1 MLQKKLNL
9 FSISKILNTIVL
21 QKTRYY
27 MTLDY
32 YRIFFYVAR
41 YKSFSKA
48 AEALNN
54 NQPNITRYMNIL
66 ESELGCK
73 LLIRSHKGVKLTP
86 EGKQLYD
93 HVAVA
98 MAQLTTGEN
107 ELIRNKSLET
117 GMVSIG
123 VSETALRLYLLPK
136 LEKFHKQYPHV
147 RLRISNH
154 SAPQAVSALE
164 KGLVDFAVIT
174 TPVEYKKPLHM
185 TTLYPFKEVLIC
197 GRDFNEMAQKR
208 QSLHDLLNIPF
219 ISLTDGTATHDSHH
233 QYFFDN
239 HLKFTPDI
247 EAATTDQ
254 IIPMVKHNL
263 GIGFCP
269 EELARP
275 VIETGD
281 ILQIPLIEHEP
292 EREICLIQDMSR
304 GTSIAVSKL
313 INMLVEN

>member
-1 MLQKKLNL
+1 MLQDTKV
-9 FSISKILNTIVL
+9 F
-21 QKTRYY
+21 Q
-27 MTLDY
+27 
-32 YRIFFYVAR
+32 
-41 YKSFSKA
+41 KA

-98 MAQLTTGEN
+98 MMAQLTTGEN

-154 SAPQAVSALE
+154 SAPQAVSGSR

-174 TPVEYKKPLHM
+174 TPVEYK
-185 TTLYPFKEVLIC
+185 TTAYDYSLPF
-197 GRDFNEMAQKR
+197 
-208 QSLHDLLNIPF
+208 
-219 ISLTDGTATHDSHH
+219 
-233 QYFFDN
+233 
-239 HLKFTPDI
+239 
-247 EAATTDQ
+247 
-254 IIPMVKHNL
+254 
-263 GIGFCP
+263 
-269 EELARP
+269 
-275 VIETGD
+275 
-281 ILQIPLIEHEP
+281 
-292 EREICLIQDMSR
+292 
-304 GTSIAVSKL
+304 
-313 INMLVEN
+313 

>member
-1 MLQKKLNL
+1 
-9 FSISKILNTIVL
+9 
-21 QKTRYY
+21 
-27 MTLDY
+27 
-32 YRIFFYVAR
+32 
-41 YKSFSKA
+41 
-48 AEALNN
+48 
-54 NQPNITRYMNIL
+54 
-66 ESELGCK
+66 
-73 LLIRSHKGVKLTP
+73 
-86 EGKQLYD
+86 
-93 HVAVA
+93 
-98 MAQLTTGEN
+98 
-107 ELIRNKSLET
+107 
-117 GMVSIG
+117 
-123 VSETALRLYLLPK
+123 
-136 LEKFHKQYPHV
+136 
-147 RLRISNH
+147 
-154 SAPQAVSALE
+154 
-164 KGLVDFAVIT
+164 
-174 TPVEYKKPLHM
+174 M
-185 TTLYPFKEVLIC
+185 TTLYPFREILIC
-197 GRDFNEMAQKR
+197 GSDFSEIAKKR
-208 QSLHDLLNIPF
+208 QSIHDLLNIPF

-281 ILQIPLIEHEP
+281 ILQIPLIENEP

>member
-1 MLQKKLNL
+1 M
-9 FSISKILNTIVL
+9 
-21 QKTRYY
+21 RCY

-117 GMVSIG
+117 GIVSIG
-123 VSETALRLYLLPK
+123 VSETALRLFLLPK
-136 LEKFHKQYPHV
+136 LEKFHKKYPHV

-174 TPVEYKKPLHM
+174 TPVDYKKPLHM
-185 TTLYPFKEVLIC
+185 TTLYPFKEILIC
-197 GRDFNEMAQKR
+197 GKDYSEIAQKR

-233 QYFFDN
+233 QYFLTIISN
-239 HLKFTPDI
+239 LHLI
-247 EAATTDQ
+247 
-254 IIPMVKHNL
+254 
-263 GIGFCP
+263 
-269 EELARP
+269 
-275 VIETGD
+275 
-281 ILQIPLIEHEP
+281 
-292 EREICLIQDMSR
+292 
-304 GTSIAVSKL
+304 
-313 INMLVEN
+313 

>member
-1 MLQKKLNL
+1 MELIIPTLLKVFNNYISLLLLRMLLVRLFVVIENEDGFSDVSSPSRLNL
-9 FSISKILNTIVL
+9 KRL
-21 QKTRYY
+21 Y
-27 MTLDY
+27 
-32 YRIFFYVAR
+32 
-41 YKSFSKA
+41 SFSQSPQFK
-48 AEALNN
+48 EMKYSHHSSIEELVSQQLQRNEMDGI
-54 NQPNITRYMNIL
+54 NQ
-66 ESELGCK
+66 
-73 LLIRSHKGVKLTP
+73 IRF
-86 EGKQLYD
+86 D
-93 HVAVA
+93 
-98 MAQLTTGEN
+98 
-107 ELIRNKSLET
+107 
-117 GMVSIG
+117 
-123 VSETALRLYLLPK
+123 
-136 LEKFHKQYPHV
+136 
-147 RLRISNH
+147 H

-197 GRDFNEMAQKR
+197 GRDFNETAQKR

-275 VIETGD
+275 FIETGD

>member
-1 MLQKKLNL
+1 
-9 FSISKILNTIVL
+9 
-21 QKTRYY
+21 

-41 YKSFSKA
+41 YRSFSKA

-117 GMVSIG
+117 GIVSIG
-123 VSETALRLYLLPK
+123 VSETALRLFLLPK
-136 LEKFHKQYPHV
+136 LEKFHKKYPHV

-174 TPVEYKKPLHM
+174 TPVDYKKPLHM
-185 TTLYPFKEVLIC
+185 TTLYPFKEILIC
-197 GRDFNEMAQKR
+197 GKDYSEIAQKR

-219 ISLTDGTATHDSHH
+219 ISLTDGTTSSV
-233 QYFFDN
+233 FF
-239 HLKFTPDI
+239 
-247 EAATTDQ
+247 
-254 IIPMVKHNL
+254 
-263 GIGFCP
+263 
-269 EELARP
+269 
-275 VIETGD
+275 
-281 ILQIPLIEHEP
+281 
-292 EREICLIQDMSR
+292 
-304 GTSIAVSKL
+304 
-313 INMLVEN
+313 